1 MLFPSQARRLPS
13 TVKGPM
19 QAHLKAQIGEVER
32 TTRQLGQAK
41 D

>member
-19 QAHLKAQIGEVER
+19 QAHLKAQIGKAKR
-32 TTRQLGQAK
+32 AIGQLDQAK

>member
-19 QAHLKAQIGEVER
+19 QAHLKAQIGEVKQTIKR
-32 TTRQLGQAK
+32 LAQAK